1 MIIRLLVILFYTEK
15 YQRIRF
21 FHFNK
26 NKHNGLHLKNVFHVA
41 WYNVKSFVSIVL
53 FNFHDSSLRKILL
66 WTPFYRQENRGIEI
80 LSNFHKVTQ

>member
-66 WTPFYRQENRGIEI
+66 
-80 LSNFHKVTQ
+80 